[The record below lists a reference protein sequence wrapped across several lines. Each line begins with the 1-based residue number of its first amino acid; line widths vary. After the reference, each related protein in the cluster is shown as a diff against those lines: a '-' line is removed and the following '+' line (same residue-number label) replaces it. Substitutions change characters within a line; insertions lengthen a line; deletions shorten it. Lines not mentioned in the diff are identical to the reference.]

1 MENLRAKEP
10 ARTNRARLRRAI
22 RILDQGSAMTS
33 LACADILAGRAPVDT
48 PVTVKG
54 WVRTRRDSKAG
65 ISFVH
70 VSDGSS
76 FHPVQVVAP
85 NTLPNYASEI
95 SHLTAGC
102 AVEATGVV
110 VPSPAKGQPFEMQA
124 NAVKVIGWV
133 DDPDSYPIQPKAH
146 TLEFLREV
154 AHLRPRTNV
163 IGAVTRVRHT
173 IAQAIHRFFDQNG
186 FLWVNTPIITS
197 SDAEGAGELFRVST
211 LDLANLPRGADGK
224 LDFAQDFF
232 GRETFLTVSG
242 QLNVEAYCLALS
254 KVYTFGPTFRA
265 ENSNTSRHLAEFW
278 MIEPEIAFADLADN
292 ATLAEALLKHIFRTV
307 LEERADDMAFFEE
320 RIEKGVIAKLQ
331 GIVDSEFVRMDYTE
345 AIRILERAKRTF
357 EYPVKWGIDLQ
368 SEHERYVSEEHAGK
382 PVVLMNYPKEIK
394 AFYMRLNGDD
404 RTVAAMDVLAPGI
417 GEIIGGSQ
425 REERLDVLDARMA
438 DAGMD
443 REHYGWYRD
452 LRRYGTVP
460 HAGFGLGFER
470 TVAYVTGLAN
480 VRDVIPFPRTPGNA
494 RY

>member
-1 MENLRAKEP
+1 MNSLSC
-10 ARTNRARLRRAI
+10 
-22 RILDQGSAMTS
+22 SA
-33 LACADILAGRAPVDT
+33 ILAGRAPADS
-48 PVTVKG
+48 PVTLKG

-70 VSDGSS
+70 VSDGST

-85 NTLPNYASEI
+85 SSLANYASEVL
-95 SHLTAGC
+95 HLTAGC
-102 AVEATGVV
+102 AVEATGVI

-124 NAVKVIGWV
+124 TSISVVGWV
-133 DDPDSYPIQPKAH
+133 EDPDSYPIQPKAH
-146 TLEFLREV
+146 SLEFLREV

-163 IGAVTRVRHT
+163 IGATTRVRHT
-173 IAQAIHRFFDQNG
+173 IAQAIHGFFSTRE
-186 FLWVNTPIITS
+186 FLWVNTPIITA
-197 SDAEGAGELFRVST
+197 SDAEGAGSLFRVST
-211 LDLANLPRGADGK
+211 LDLANLPRTPDGK
-224 LDFAQDFF
+224 VDFAKDFF
-232 GRETFLTVSG
+232 GREAFLTVSG

-278 MIEPEIAFADLADN
+278 MVEPEIAFADLHDDAN
-292 ATLAEALLKHIFRTV
+292 LAEALLKHILKT
-307 LEERADDMAFFEE
+307 LLAERPEDMAFFDE
-320 RIEKGVIAKLQ
+320 RIEKGLVAKLQ
-331 GIVDSEFVRMDYTE
+331 GIVESEFVRMDYTE
-345 AIRILERAKRTF
+345 AITILEKAKQKF
-357 EYPVKWGIDLQ
+357 EFPVKWGIDLQ
-368 SEHERYVSEEHAGK
+368 SEHERYLTEQHAKK
-382 PVVLMNYPKEIK
+382 PVIVMNYPKGIK
-394 AFYMRLNGDD
+394 AFYMRLNEDD

-438 DAGMD
+438 ESGLD

-470 TVAYVTGLAN
+470 TVAYVTGLSN
-480 VRDVIPFPRTPGNA
+480 VRDVIPFPRTPGHA